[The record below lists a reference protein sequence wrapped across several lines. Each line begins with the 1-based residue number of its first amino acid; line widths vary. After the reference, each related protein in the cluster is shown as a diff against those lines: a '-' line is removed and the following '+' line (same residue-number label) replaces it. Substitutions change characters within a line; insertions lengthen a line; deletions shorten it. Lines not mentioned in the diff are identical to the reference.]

1 MKNQKSK
8 AKIKYKYINEDTLI
22 AEVVENYPEVAEVLT
37 EDYGFH
43 CVSCF
48 AAEMETI
55 GMGAAGHGMTEDE
68 VEDMLVTINDF
79 VEKTKKP
86 KSRNA
91 K

>member
-1 MKNQKSK
+1 MAQKQ
-8 AKIKYKYINEDTLI
+8 YITENTLI
-22 AEVVENYPEVAEVLT
+22 AEVVERYPDIAEILT

-55 GMGAAGHGMTEDE
+55 GMGAGGHGMTEEE
-68 VEDMLVTINDF
+68 VSTMLVKLNELI
-79 VEKTKKP
+79 EKEEKK
-86 KSRNA
+86 K

>member
-1 MKNQKSK
+1 MNSKSK
-8 AKIKYKYINEDTLI
+8 SKQYITENTLI
-22 AEVVENYPEVAEVLT
+22 AEVVEKYPAVAEILT

-55 GMGAAGHGMTEDE
+55 GMGAMGHGMSEAE
-68 VEDMLVTINDF
+68 VKKMLMDLNGMI
-79 VEKTKKP
+79 EAG
-86 KSRNA
+86 KS